1 VPHHAAEEDELKT
14 KIAIATLFTA
24 VTFITPAHAGTVL
37 SLATLPTGK
46 LGSTANLNLSGAG
59 NPAGSSGYIVAS
71 GYDNLFPSTTVAPPK
86 FSGAS
91 TANLDVTTDKGG
103 VTGLG
108 LNSNDAPYVGPTD
121 AIVLDL
127 SNVKANLGTAKINQV
142 TFDLYKDITGG
153 STWVIY
159 GTTLAGGKGTATLIA
174 SGAML
179 ATGPLVVS
187 TSSIYTSY
195 VIGLTGDCA
204 LDIENVQID
213 YEAPEP
219 GTFAMAGMG
228 ALLVLIGRKK
238 LTGRRG

>member
-1 VPHHAAEEDELKT
+1 LKT
-14 KIAIATLFTA
+14 KIAISVLFTVA
-24 VTFITPAHAGTVL
+24 AFLTPAHASTVL
-37 SLATLPTGK
+37 SLVPLPTGL
-46 LGSTANLNLSGAG
+46 LGKSANLLHLNLSGVG

-103 VTGLG
+103 VNKGLG

-127 SNVKANLGTAKINQV
+127 SNVKATLGGAKINQV

-159 GTTLAGGKGTATLIA
+159 GTTFAGGKGTATLIA
-174 SGAML
+174 SGKML

-219 GTFAMAGMG
+219 STFAMAGMG
-228 ALLVLIGRKK
+228 ALLVLIVRKR

>member
-1 VPHHAAEEDELKT
+1 MKT
-14 KIAIATLFTA
+14 KIAIATLFTSCGFHNAGPCRHGPVVGA
-24 VTFITPAHAGTVL
+24 VSDGQAG
-37 SLATLPTGK
+37 G
-46 LGSTANLNLSGAG
+46 TANLNLSGAG

-103 VTGLG
+103 VNKGLG

-127 SNVKANLGTAKINQV
+127 SNVKATLGGAKINQV

-153 STWVIY
+153 STWVVY

-174 SGAML
+174 SGKMLLPGRWLSAPARFTPPTSLASL
-179 ATGPLVVS
+179 ATAPS
-187 TSSIYTSY
+187 ISRTSRSIMRLPNQARSQWPAWAR
-195 VIGLTGDCA
+195 CSC
-204 LDIENVQID
+204 
-213 YEAPEP
+213 
-219 GTFAMAGMG
+219 
-228 ALLVLIGRKK
+228 
-238 LTGRRG
+238 

>member
-1 VPHHAAEEDELKT
+1 MKT

-24 VTFITPAHAGTVL
+24 VAFITPAHAGTVL
-37 SLATLPTGK
+37 SLAPFPTGK

-103 VTGLG
+103 VNKGLG

-127 SNVKANLGTAKINQV
+127 SNVKATLGGAKINQV

-153 STWVIY
+153 STWVVY

-174 SGAML
+174 SGKML

-204 LDIENVQID
+204 LDIENVQIN

>member
-14 KIAIATLFTA
+14 KIAIATLFIA
-24 VTFITPAHAGTVL
+24 VAFITPAHASLVL
-37 SLATLPTGK
+37 SLTPLPTGK
-46 LGSTANLNLSGAG
+46 LGNTANLNLSGAG

-71 GYDNLFPSTTVAPPK
+71 GFDNLFPSTTVAPPK

-103 VTGLG
+103 SKGLG
-108 LNSNDAPYVGPTD
+108 LNSNDTPYVGPTD
-121 AIVLDL
+121 GIVLDL
-127 SNVKANLGTAKINQV
+127 SNVKANLGGATINQV

-153 STWVIY
+153 STWVVY

-174 SGAML
+174 SGQML

-187 TSSIYTSY
+187 TGSIYTSY

-204 LDIENVQID
+204 LDIENVQVN

>member
-1 VPHHAAEEDELKT
+1 VPHRAAEEDELKT

-24 VTFITPAHAGTVL
+24 MACITPAHASLVL
-37 SLATLPTGK
+37 SLTPLPTGK
-46 LGSTANLNLSGAG
+46 LGSKANLNLSGAG

-71 GYDNLFPSTTVAPPK
+71 GFDNLFPSTTVAPPK
-86 FSGAS
+86 FSGAT

-103 VTGLG
+103 ITGLG
-108 LNSNDAPYVGPTD
+108 LNSNDTPYVGPTD

-127 SNVKANLGTAKINQV
+127 SNVKANLGGATINQV

-153 STWVIY
+153 STWVVY

-174 SGAML
+174 SGKML
-179 ATGPLVVS
+179 ATGPSVVS

>member
-1 VPHHAAEEDELKT
+1 MKT

-24 VTFITPAHAGTVL
+24 VAFITPAHAGTVL
-37 SLATLPTGK
+37 SWTPLPTGP
-46 LGSTANLNLSGAG
+46 LGKTANLNLSGAG

-71 GYDNLFPSTTVAPPK
+71 GFDNLFPSTTVAPPK

-91 TANLDVTTDKGG
+91 TANLDVTTDKGL

-127 SNVKANLGTAKINQV
+127 SNVKPALGTATINQV

-174 SGAML
+174 SGKML

-187 TSSIYTSY
+187 TSSIYT
-195 VIGLTGDCA
+195 
-204 LDIENVQID
+204 
-213 YEAPEP
+213 
-219 GTFAMAGMG
+219 
-228 ALLVLIGRKK
+228 
-238 LTGRRG
+238 

>member
-1 VPHHAAEEDELKT
+1 MA
-14 KIAIATLFTA
+14 
-24 VTFITPAHAGTVL
+24 FITPAHAGTVL
-37 SLATLPTGK
+37 SLAPFPTGK

-103 VTGLG
+103 VNKGLG

-127 SNVKANLGTAKINQV
+127 SNVKATLGGAKINQV

-153 STWVIY
+153 STWVVY
-159 GTTLAGGKGTATLIA
+159 GTT
-174 SGAML
+174 SRWRQRNRHSDR
-179 ATGPLVVS
+179 VRQNVS
-187 TSSIYTSY
+187 YRA
-195 VIGLTGDCA
+195 VGCQHQ
-204 LDIENVQID
+204 LDLH
-213 YEAPEP
+213 
-219 GTFAMAGMG
+219 
-228 ALLVLIGRKK
+228 LLRHWPHWRLRPRYRERPDQ
-238 LTGRRG
+238 L

>member
-1 VPHHAAEEDELKT
+1 MKT
-14 KIAIATLFTA
+14 KIAIAALFA
-24 VTFITPAHAGTVL
+24 SAAFLTPAYASTVL
-37 SLATLPTGK
+37 SLAPLPTGP
-46 LGSTANLNLSGAG
+46 LGKTANLNLLGTG

-71 GYDNLFPSTTVAPPK
+71 GFDNLFPSSTVAPPN
-86 FSGAS
+86 FGTAS

-103 VTGLG
+103 VKGLG

-127 SNVKANLGTAKINQV
+127 SNVKPKVGGAPIYNI
-142 TFDLYKDITGG
+142 TFDLYKDISGG

-174 SGAML
+174 SGKMS
-179 ATGPLVVS
+179 ATGPLVIATNS
-187 TSSIYTSY
+187 MFTSY

-219 GTFAMAGMG
+219 GTFAMLGIGVA
-228 ALLVLIGRKK
+228 AVLIFRKR
-238 LTGRRG
+238 LTGSRG

>member
-1 VPHHAAEEDELKT
+1 MKT

-24 VTFITPAHAGTVL
+24 VAFITPAHAGTVL
-37 SLATLPTGK
+37 SLTPLPTGP
-46 LGSTANLNLSGAG
+46 LGKTANFNLSGAG

-127 SNVKANLGTAKINQV
+127 SNVKPALGTATINQV

-174 SGAML
+174 SGKML

-187 TSSIYTSY
+187 TI
-195 VIGLTGDCA
+195 
-204 LDIENVQID
+204 LDLH
-213 YEAPEP
+213 
-219 GTFAMAGMG
+219 
-228 ALLVLIGRKK
+228 LLRHWPHWRLRPRYRERPDQ
-238 LTGRRG
+238 L